1 MPADRDSGAQ
11 RPGRKT
17 RARRQLDNAPRG
29 SDPRG
34 YSTLETDRQ
43 RSQPRGQSPTH
54 TVRLWPTELG
64 HLVQDV
70 TRDHGLG
77 HSPASGPGAKPIP
90 ENRLVPKARMLH
102 PRLELVAGLLLPAA
116 PAERP
121 HVRDRAISRAHIDR
135 GDPPLQPRRV
145 CRLRASLASGT
156 RRTRVS
162 RNPLIEPPGRGEGAV
177 SRSC

>member
-1 MPADRDSGAQ
+1 MNTLRSGLIGHGLQQ
-11 RPGRKT
+11 RLHQQEALVHG
-17 RARRQLDNAPRG
+17 
-29 SDPRG
+29 
-34 YSTLETDRQ
+34 LETDRQ

-90 ENRLVPKARMLH
+90 ENRFVPKERILH

-121 HVRDRAISRAHIDR
+121 
-135 GDPPLQPRRV
+135 
-145 CRLRASLASGT
+145 
-156 RRTRVS
+156 
-162 RNPLIEPPGRGEGAV
+162 
-177 SRSC
+177 